1 VTAAGV
7 WVVYVGW
14 GLGLVCVCVLCCY
27 SAVFLRIIS
36 FVFCLILFSPFLPGR
51 AKKRK
56 SSPPPFN
63 FTVANRNV
71 KREREKREK
80 EFRIVFFLLLLVFSL
95 STSLKGKH
103 IKERT
108 RPSVDFQTVCVRP
121 SVRPSAAYLFN
132 SRCWP
137 DSIPLPLP
145 SLFLAAHYCA
155 CVCVEQATTIHL
167 TQSHTNNNKVT
178 ERRTAVKIE
187 IETENLFKTL
197 TGGKGG
203 PLRPLV

>member
-1 VTAAGV
+1 MLGGV
-7 WVVYVGW
+7 WV
-14 GLGLVCVCVLCCY
+14 VCVCVLCCY

-56 SSPPPFN
+56 SSPPPLIRL
-63 FTVANRNV
+63 TVANQNV
-71 KREREKREK
+71 KRKRENEKREK
-80 EFRIVFFLLLLVFSL
+80 EFRIVFFYYYVFSL

-137 DSIPLPLP
+137 DSIPLPLSP

-155 CVCVEQATTIHL
+155 CVCVCGTGYYYP
-167 TQSHTNNNKVT
+167 SHTIPYK
-178 ERRTAVKIE
+178 
-187 IETENLFKTL
+187 
-197 TGGKGG
+197 
-203 PLRPLV
+203 

>member
-1 VTAAGV
+1 VRVTAAGV

-14 GLGLVCVCVLCCY
+14 GLGCVCVCAVLLFCC
-27 SAVFLRIIS
+27 FLRIIS

-56 SSPPPFN
+56 SSPPPLIRL
-63 FTVANRNV
+63 TVANQNV
-71 KREREKREK
+71 KRKRENEKREK
-80 EFRIVFFLLLLVFSL
+80 EFRVVFFYYYVFSL

-155 CVCVEQATTIHL
+155 CVCVCGTGYYYP
-167 TQSHTNNNKVT
+167 SHTIPYK
-178 ERRTAVKIE
+178 
-187 IETENLFKTL
+187 
-197 TGGKGG
+197 
-203 PLRPLV
+203 